1 MIVGFDSHAKLAHN
15 KSFTEFGSTYKRGD
29 TIGCFLDLTD
39 PEKITLG
46 NWSKPIRKISFS
58 IERELF
64 YQFKKAYTRNGKQ
77 QLTDDGEETITLDR
91 NELGIQENR

>member
-46 NWSKPIRKISFS
+46 NWSKRSQDIIF
-58 IERELF
+58 
-64 YQFKKAYTRNGKQ
+64 N
-77 QLTDDGEETITLDR
+77 
-91 NELGIQENR
+91 